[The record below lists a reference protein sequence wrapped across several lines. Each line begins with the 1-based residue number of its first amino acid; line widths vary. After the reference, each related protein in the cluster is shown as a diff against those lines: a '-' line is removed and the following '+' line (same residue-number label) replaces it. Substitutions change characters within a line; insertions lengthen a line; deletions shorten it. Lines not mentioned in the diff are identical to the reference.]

1 MKKVLVLT
9 DSLGLPRMSPAMISD
24 DQCWT
29 YRLADHYAGR
39 FRFRNVSVPGMDSN
53 QLLSLAKDYYAAI
66 KPDIVVVQVG
76 IVDCY
81 PRAIKKAELSIL
93 LRLPSAISC
102 AVHRLVKR
110 FYARL
115 IALRGI
121 RYVPPAVFRAN
132 LQALSEIFEGARI
145 MVVPIAP
152 PSKDYQAKN
161 PRISSSVD
169 EYNALLSSLFTDGF
183 LQECYPQGAAATIF
197 LSDNHHLNA
206 AGNGLVFEA
215 VKKQLD
221 ALEAD
226 R

>member
-1 MKKVLVLT
+1 
-9 DSLGLPRMSPAMISD
+9 MIND

-29 YRLADHYAGR
+29 YRLADYCAGR

-53 QLLSLAKDYYAAI
+53 QLLSLARDYYAAI
-66 KPDIVVVQVG
+66 KPDVVVLQVG

-93 LRLPSAISC
+93 LRLPSVISR

-115 IALRGI
+115 IVARGI
-121 RYVPPAVFRAN
+121 RYVQPAAFRAN
-132 LQALSEIFEGARI
+132 LQTLSEIFEGARI

-152 PSKDYQAKN
+152 PSQTYQAKN
-161 PRISSSVD
+161 PRIASSVD

>member
-9 DSLGLPRMSPAMISD
+9 DSLGLPRMSPAVITD

-29 YRLADHYAGR
+29 YRLADHCAGR

-53 QLLSLAKDYYAAI
+53 QLLSLAKNYYAAL

-81 PRAIKKAELSIL
+81 PRAIKKTELSIL
-93 LRLPSAISC
+93 LRLPSAISR

-115 IALRGI
+115 IASRSI
-121 RYVPPAVFRAN
+121 RYVQPAVFRAN
-132 LQALSEIFEGARI
+132 LQALREIFEGARI

-152 PSKDYQAKN
+152 PSQTYQAKN
-161 PRISSSVD
+161 PRIASSVE
-169 EYNALLSSLFTDGF
+169 EYNALLSSQFSEGF
-183 LQECYPQGAAATIF
+183 LHECYPQGAAAAIF

-206 AGNGLVFEA
+206 VGNGLVFEA

-221 ALEAD
+221 AVEAD
-226 R
+226 

>member
-1 MKKVLVLT
+1 
-9 DSLGLPRMSPAMISD
+9 MIRD

-29 YRLADHYAGR
+29 YRLADHCAGR
-39 FRFRNVSVPGMDSN
+39 FKFRSVSVPGMDSN
-53 QLLSLAKDYYAAI
+53 QLLSLARDYYAAI
-66 KPDIVVVQVG
+66 KPDVVVLQVG

-93 LRLPSAISC
+93 LRLPSVINRT
-102 AVHRLVKR
+102 VHRLVKR

-115 IALRGI
+115 IVLRDI
-121 RYVPPAVFRAN
+121 RYVQPAIFRAN
-132 LQALSEIFEGARI
+132 LQALSKIFEGARI

-152 PSKDYQAKN
+152 PSQAYQSKN
-161 PRISSSVD
+161 PRIASSID
-169 EYNALLSSLFTDGF
+169 EYNVLLRSQFPGSF
-183 LQECYPQGAAATIF
+183 LHECYPQGAAATIF

-206 AGNGLVFEA
+206 AGNDLVFEA

>member
-9 DSLGLPRMSPAMISD
+9 DSLGLPRMSPAMIND

-29 YRLADHYAGR
+29 YRLADYCAGR

-53 QLLSLAKDYYAAI
+53 QLLSLARDYYAAI
-66 KPDIVVVQVG
+66 KPDVVVLQVG

-93 LRLPSAISC
+93 LRLPSVISR

-115 IALRGI
+115 IVARGI
-121 RYVPPAVFRAN
+121 RYVQPAAFRAN
-132 LQALSEIFEGARI
+132 LQTLSEIFEGARI

-152 PSKDYQAKN
+152 PSQTYQAKN
-161 PRISSSVD
+161 PRIASSVD